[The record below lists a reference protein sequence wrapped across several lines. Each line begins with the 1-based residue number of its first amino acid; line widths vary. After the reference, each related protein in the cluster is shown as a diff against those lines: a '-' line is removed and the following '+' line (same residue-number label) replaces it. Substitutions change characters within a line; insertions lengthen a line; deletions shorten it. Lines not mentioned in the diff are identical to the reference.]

1 MSIFLWA
8 ALIKE
13 ALFLQTQRINQ
24 YLAALVQMDCEFLN
38 VAGNTIKASQK
49 IREAAAHGAKLV
61 CLPEGFNTGYW
72 GSHIPDMMALA
83 EPLNGPTITAMQALA
98 KELSVFILAPI
109 FCTVESGV
117 ENTAVFISDE
127 GSLIGTYAKTH
138 PVGDERALL
147 VRGTKYPV
155 WDTKLGRIGC
165 VICYDACFPETTR
178 LLALNGAEVILVPAA
193 WRASAYFKAWWD
205 LNLACRALDNLVYV
219 AAVNRTGPSGDE
231 FFAGK
236 SQFCSPIGEKLDS
249 CGVNEEAILY
259 STINLE
265 QVKKEREFN
274 TVLTDRHPED
284 YTGLLQ
290 SMP

>member
-98 KELSVFILAPI
+98 TKMRLA
-109 FCTVESGV
+109 FCAVISPSISRIHSFMRRRTLLRT
-117 ENTAVFISDE
+117 TAFP
-127 GSLIGTYAKTH
+127 TF
-138 PVGDERALL
+138 LL
-147 VRGTKYPV
+147 TEKP
-155 WDTKLGRIGC
+155 LRIPP
-165 VICYDACFPETTR
+165 YLF
-178 LLALNGAEVILVPAA
+178 L
-193 WRASAYFKAWWD
+193 K
-205 LNLACRALDNLVYV
+205 
-219 AAVNRTGPSGDE
+219 
-231 FFAGK
+231 
-236 SQFCSPIGEKLDS
+236 
-249 CGVNEEAILY
+249 
-259 STINLE
+259 
-265 QVKKEREFN
+265 
-274 TVLTDRHPED
+274 
-284 YTGLLQ
+284 
-290 SMP
+290 